1 MKHAWNQSTVFPCC
15 QSTAVFHTHFLSFP
29 NEAPALS
36 KSNKSPLSAPTS
48 ILSSC
53 NQVWPE
59 LSWTQLCWLAETDVF
74 TKGYKK
80 KTHITPLTHMEKT
93 CKIVVSY
100 VLMLFYCI
108 ELFEFAW
115 QTTSLT
121 NEITWWFLICHV
133 PKCPSSMQ
141 QTNLLQVGKKMRHT

>member
-1 MKHAWNQSTVFPCC
+1 MLETNQQSSHVVNRLLFFIHIFLASRMKHLHC
-15 QSTAVFHTHFLSFP
+15 QRVINLHCLPPQA
-29 NEAPALS
+29 
-36 KSNKSPLSAPTS
+36 
-48 ILSSC
+48 SC
-53 NQVWPE
+53 HRATRYD
-59 LSWTQLCWLAETDVF
+59 LSWVEPSCVGSLKQTSSQRAT
-74 TKGYKK
+74 KK